1 MTHRRLHHGSSVLS
15 VERRCILSCAHLIR
29 FECVHYASTIIV
41 TICIVHLSQLKNM
54 IAALYS
60 CRTDGSK
67 NFQNRGVHFG
77 WDTIE
82 RVYER
87 DLYRAQH
94 CISRRVPGL
103 KYAHV
108 VRDNW
113 TRLNVLPAKIMQ
125 VSECL
130 QAQYSISIIIFFSIA
145 TLHAVSD
152 QGASREDWWPG
163 S

>member
-1 MTHRRLHHGSSVLS
+1 MV
-15 VERRCILSCAHLIR
+15 
-29 FECVHYASTIIV
+29 
-41 TICIVHLSQLKNM
+41 
-54 IAALYS
+54 AALYS
-60 CRTDGSK
+60 SRTDGSK

-82 RVYER
+82 SVYER

-125 VSECL
+125 VSKGL
-130 QAQYSISIIIFFSIA
+130 QALFNFNNYFF
-145 TLHAVSD
+145 V
-152 QGASREDWWPG
+152 Q
-163 S
+163 